1 LIDSNFIK
9 NSAINITNVSRET
22 LIELDDYA
30 KSIISKNKEI
40 NLISS
45 STEKSINKRH
55 LIDSAQTIDFIDN
68 IEINTCT
75 DLGSGAGLPGIVLG
89 ILMKRKK
96 PQFKVI
102 FYEKSFHKSK
112 FLIDMSK
119 KFNLN
124 TEIHQKNIFDE
135 KNLSTDVIISRAF
148 KPLPIIFEIAE
159 RNFKRFKFIILF
171 LGKSGKKI
179 LNDALKYWKFD
190 YEEKKS
196 LTNQESMVIKI
207 SNLRKKMD
215 RKIISNVNKKS
226 RIRKIAPMIKISNLQ
241 KKNG

>member
-9 NSAINITNVSRET
+9 NTAINIPNVSRET
-22 LIELDDYA
+22 LKELDEYGM
-30 KSIISKNKEI
+30 SVISRNKDI

-45 STEKSINKRH
+45 STEKSINTRH
-55 LIDSAQTIDFIDN
+55 IIDSAQTIDFIDN
-68 IEINTCT
+68 IRINTCT
-75 DLGSGAGLPGIVLG
+75 DLGSGAGLPGIVLA
-89 ILMKRKK
+89 ILMKHKK
-96 PQFKVI
+96 PEFKVI

-119 KFNLN
+119 KFSLN
-124 TEIHQKNIFDE
+124 TTVYQKDIFEE

-159 RNFKRFKFIILF
+159 KNFKSFKYIILF

-179 LNDALKYWKFD
+179 LNDAHTIWKFD

-196 LTNQESMVIKI
+196 LTSPDSMVIKI
-207 SNLRKKMD
+207 SNLRKK
-215 RKIISNVNKKS
+215 
-226 RIRKIAPMIKISNLQ
+226 
-241 KKNG
+241 NG